1 MDGNDL
7 RFTVLGPL
15 QAWRGDAEIPLGPP
29 QQRAVLAVLLL
40 RHRRPVTVD
49 ELVDAV
55 WGEDPPAK
63 AIPIVR
69 TYISQLRALLE
80 ADRVRYQTGDVLQRV
95 ARGYAI
101 QTPEQSI
108 DAAVFEDKVRAAREL
123 RDRGEPSTARDL
135 LHAALAMWKGTPL
148 SGVPGPYAEAER
160 ARLGELQLNVTETRL
175 ELDLECGGHRD
186 VVPELLNLT
195 AVHPLRERLQ
205 GLLMLALY
213 RCGRPAEALA
223 GYRRTRALLGEEL
236 GVDPSP
242 DLQELH
248 AGILR
253 NDPALAVPAARGPE
267 SRRGAAVPAQ
277 LPTDLADFTGR
288 GAEVET
294 VTQALRGGS
303 GTAVP
308 IATLTGMGGAG
319 KTTLALHAAHRVRDH
334 FPDGQLFMD
343 LRGMASPPAAPAEV
357 LAEFLRA
364 LGENDGRIPK
374 DPAERAALYR
384 SLLSQRRVL
393 VVLDNAAD
401 TEQVLPLL
409 PGSAGCAVI
418 VTSRSRLATLPAS
431 ARVGVEVF
439 DPQAAAELFAR
450 VAGERRAR
458 AEQAAMT
465 RLLELCGG
473 LPLAVRIVASRL
485 AARPDWSIAELL
497 DRLDDEHGRL
507 ADLRIEALAVEATFR
522 LGYRQLDAEQARA
535 FRLLALPA
543 PTSLSLVEA
552 AAVLDRPVADVE
564 PLVEGLVDV
573 GMLESPTRGRYR
585 YHDLLRLFARQ
596 RAEAEDPAAERT
608 AAAARLLDVYLAT
621 ARHAYGLMRPGHTV
635 PRLLTPTAR
644 QGLSFADEHEAA
656 AWGSRALTAMFQVI
670 QQVGDTAVGTAAD
683 LILALDPVLQ
693 AEHRWRDLVPVA
705 RDVLAAARRTG
716 DRRAQ
721 RSLCYMLGGAL
732 MQVHELAAGRD
743 LIERA
748 LDLCAADPEPTT
760 EAMSRNVQALIESRY
775 GRDAQALASWEQ
787 AVEVARTVPDPA
799 VEALVLGN
807 IVQTQLDGGSSDP
820 ALLALAERPLQLY
833 RNLDD
838 HHGQAQALYRLA
850 QVLRRLGR
858 PAEALRVHQDCL
870 IILGP
875 EGQPFVRAANLVRTA
890 EVLLDLGRPE
900 SAARLAERGIDLSRQ
915 LGLDRFHALGACALG
930 DVRAELGDR
939 AAARAHWREALRLYE
954 GLNMARQAHHVRSR
968 LLDTP
973 VARSM
978 SPS

>member
-7 RFTVLGPL
+7 RFTVLGPV
-15 QAWRGDAEIPLGPP
+15 QAWRGDAEVPLGPP

-40 RHRRPVTVD
+40 RRRRPVTVD

-63 AIPIVR
+63 AVPIVR
-69 TYISQLRALLE
+69 TYVSQLRALLD
-80 ADRVRYQTGDVLQRV
+80 ADRVRYRTGEVLQRV

-101 QTPEQSI
+101 QTPEHSV
-108 DAAVFEDKVRAAREL
+108 DAAVFEDKVRAAGEL
-123 RDRGEPSTARDL
+123 RDRGEAATARDL
-135 LHAALAMWKGTPL
+135 LHAALAMWKGGPL
-148 SGVPGPYAEAER
+148 SGVPGPHAEAER
-160 ARLGELQLNVTETRL
+160 ARLGELQLNATETRL

-186 VVPELLNLT
+186 VVPELLQLT
-195 AVHPLRERLQ
+195 AAHPLRERLQ

-223 GYRRTRALLGEEL
+223 GYRRTRALLAAEL
-236 GVDPSP
+236 GVDPGP
-242 DLQELH
+242 ELQELH
-248 AGILR
+248 SRILR
-253 NDPALAVPAARGPE
+253 NDPALAVLAGRGPE
-267 SRRGAAVPAQ
+267 DRRGVVVPAQ

-288 GAEVET
+288 REEVET
-294 VTQALRGGS
+294 VTQALRAGS

-319 KTTLALHAAHRVRDH
+319 KTTLALHAAHRVREH
-334 FPDGQLFMD
+334 FPDGQLFVD
-343 LRGMASPPAAPAEV
+343 LRGMASPPAAPADV

-364 LGENDGRIPK
+364 LGENDARIPRE
-374 DPAERAALYR
+374 DAERAARYR
-384 SLLSQRRVL
+384 SILSQRRVL

-401 TEQVLPLL
+401 TGQVLPLL

-431 ARVGVEVF
+431 ARVGVGVL
-439 DPQAAAELFAR
+439 DPRAAAELFTR
-450 VAGERRAR
+450 VAGARRAG
-458 AEQAAMT
+458 AEPAAT
-465 RLLELCGG
+465 GRLLELCGG

-543 PTSLSLVEA
+543 PTTLGLVEA
-552 AAVLDRPVADVE
+552 AAVLDRTVADVE
-564 PLVEGLVDV
+564 PIVEGLVDV

-585 YHDLLRLFARQ
+585 YHDLLRLFARE
-596 RAEAEDPAAERT
+596 RAEAEDPPAART
-608 AAAARLLDVYLAT
+608 AAVARLLDVFLAT
-621 ARHAYGLMRPGHTV
+621 ARHAYGLLRPGHTV

-656 AWGSRALTAMFQVI
+656 AWGSRELTAMFQVVR
-670 QQVGDTAVGTAAD
+670 QVGDTVVGTAAD

-705 RDVLAAARRTG
+705 RDLLAAARRTG
-716 DRRAQ
+716 DRRSQ

-732 MQVHELAAGRD
+732 MQVNELAAGQE

-748 LDLCAADPEPTT
+748 LDLCAADPDPTT

-775 GRDAQALASWEQ
+775 GRDAHALVLWEQ
-787 AVEVARTVPDPA
+787 AVAVARTVPDPA
-799 VEALVLGN
+799 IEALVLGN
-807 IVQTQLDGGSSDP
+807 IVQTELDGGSSDP
-820 ALLALAERPLQLY
+820 ALLALAERPLRLY
-833 RNLDD
+833 RDLDD
-838 HHGQAQALYRLA
+838 HHGQTQALYRLA

-870 IILGP
+870 VALGP

-890 EVLLDLGRPE
+890 EVLLDLGRPL
-900 SAARLAERGIDLSRQ
+900 SAARLAERGIDLSRK
-915 LGLDRFHALGACALG
+915 LGLDRFHALGVCALG
-930 DVRAELGDR
+930 DARAALGDR
-939 AAARAHWREALRLYE
+939 AGAAAHWREALELYE
-954 GLNMARQAHHVRSR
+954 GLSMARQADQVRRR
-968 LLDTP
+968 LRDAP
-973 VARSM
+973 VIRSM